1 MGCVEALST
10 MSTVLEQPRPEP
22 VRSDKEWLAEA
33 ELIISALEAG
43 APAPDNR
50 RRHPRRRYRVI
61 ADLRLF
67 SDKPD
72 SPRWRLFTRDI
83 SVRGLGFVTRERLPL
98 GYGGIVE
105 LPGPHGRV
113 MAIHGT
119 LFRCREIGNGWYEG
133 ALHFNRDQWLF
144 APE

>member
-1 MGCVEALST
+1 
-10 MSTVLEQPRPEP
+10 MSTVLEKPRPEP

-43 APAPDNR
+43 APAEDDR
-50 RRHPRRRYRVI
+50 RAHPRRRYRVP

-72 SPRWRLFTRDI
+72 SPVWRLFTRDI

-105 LPGPHGRV
+105 FAGPDGKLV
-113 MAIHGT
+113 SVNGT

-133 ALHFNRDQWLF
+133 ALYFNREQF
-144 APE
+144 IFGAE